1 MNDSDDSKIG
11 IVPKL
16 AISSESSY
24 WMLVPG
30 RNGGGKVSFPLLV
43 ARFKDMNLTLLQVVF
58 PAMMAKLICHSVKPT
73 PKEHTRHKTQGKVP
87 SQWCFNFLSVTVT
100 KSELL
105 IALFNNLPDKPIFLW
120 PS

>member
-11 IVPKL
+11 IVSKL

-24 WMLVPG
+24 WMLVAG

-43 ARFKDMNLTLLQVVF
+43 ARFKDMKLTLLQVVF
-58 PAMMAKLICHSVKPT
+58 PAMMIKLICHSVKST
-73 PKEHTRHKTQGKVP
+73 SKEHPRRKNQGKVS
-87 SQWCFNFLSVTVT
+87 SQWHFNFLSVIIT
-100 KSELL
+100 KSKLL
-105 IALFNNLPDKPIFLW
+105 IALFNNLPDKPILLW